1 MNYEYVT
8 IDGDTAVVKVSGRY
22 TLIKTLKV
30 EDELKAAMAQ
40 HGCTQVHFDFSE
52 TKYTDSA
59 CNRQLKKTRDAFG
72 ADRFKVTGA
81 SGAVLHAFKT
91 ARLDVLFGS
100 VE

>member
-30 EDELKAAMAQ
+30 EDELKVAMAQ
-40 HGCTQVHFDFSE
+40 HGCTQVRFDFSE

-59 CNRQLKKTRDAFG
+59 CNRQLKKTRDAVG